1 MQQATGK
8 ASLQTEQ
15 QQRPDEYPATPFRIG
30 LNLLNPPDFLQI
42 DDDLLPYR
50 NLKQEYY
57 RSIFD
62 EVCVAEKQSHA
73 AQLESSQLL
82 VENLRAYHAGVYT
95 FSGGSSESGLDM
107 NRATCNQTG
116 ETFSLSGGLPIADIG
131 LLIPDDL
138 VLMSRDETGWRLT
151 AASLSFPSSWSL
163 KDKFSK
169 CMDRIHRPV
178 PLSLQMGS
186 RITRIFD
193 SLRPKMPVWRSN
205 WSLDGNGELRHERFE
220 NQPRKSGQRLK
231 GNVHLRT
238 EFQTLHKLPVSGDI
252 LFTIR
257 IRSNPITRFADSERG
272 RQKLVMLHRQY
283 LAMSDAERDYKGIN
297 RNAEGLMAWLEE
309 VERQSHG

>member
-8 ASLQTEQ
+8 ASLQIEQ

-30 LNLLNPPDFLQI
+30 LNLLNPSDCLQI

-50 NLKQEYY
+50 KLKQEYY

-62 EVCVAEKQSHA
+62 EVCVAEEQSRA
-73 AQLESSQLL
+73 AQLETSQLL
-82 VENLRAYHAGVYT
+82 VNNLRQFHEGVYS
-95 FSGGSSESGLDM
+95 FSGDSPDSGLDAQF
-107 NRATCNQTG
+107 ATCKESG
-116 ETFSLSGGLPIADIG
+116 ETFPLGGNMPIADIG

-138 VLMSRDETGWRLT
+138 VLMSRDESGWRLT

-169 CMDRIHRPV
+169 NMDRIHRPV
-178 PLSLQMGS
+178 PLSQQMGT

-193 SLRPKMPVWRSN
+193 ALRPELPVWRSN
-205 WSLDGNGELRHERFE
+205 WSLDGNGSLRHERFE

-231 GNVHLRT
+231 GDVHLRT
-238 EFQTLHKLPVSGDI
+238 EFQTLHKLTISGDI

-257 IRSNPITRFADSERG
+257 IRSTPITSLADSETG
-272 RQKLVMLHRQY
+272 RQKLAMLHRQY

-297 RNAEGLMAWLEE
+297 HNAEGLMAWLEE